1 MLWVYDFAV
10 NIRGGKGL
18 EETLI
23 LPTRKYHRT
32 VFDMLLWISM
42 SK

>member
-1 MLWVYDFAV
+1 MCYYLLIIY
-10 NIRGGKGL
+10 GGKEL

-23 LPTRKYHRT
+23 LSTRKFDRA

-42 SK
+42 SKQV